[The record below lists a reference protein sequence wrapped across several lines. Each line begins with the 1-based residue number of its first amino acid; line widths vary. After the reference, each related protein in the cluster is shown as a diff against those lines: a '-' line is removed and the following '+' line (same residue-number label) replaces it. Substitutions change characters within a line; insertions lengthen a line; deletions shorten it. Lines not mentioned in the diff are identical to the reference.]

1 MTELEN
7 LKLSDIMPPNLL
19 NDPFIKAMCN
29 ALDVQINN
37 LVENNKKLSIYANI
51 DNLPEEIIN
60 FLAWQFHVDFFDES
74 WTLKQKR
81 EAVKN
86 SIKWHRYKGSIGVLE
101 DYISTIFG
109 NARVIEW
116 FDYDGKPYHFK
127 IDMITGE
134 IPSIEALNKI
144 LKAIYTIKNT
154 RSWCDSLGFFRNID
168 NKIYIGLHQSQ
179 FKQYKVKLNQLNNT
193 SLKSTIYTGNYVNQF
208 KKINIDVAR
217 YLEDTTVKQSV
228 SIKSHVSIL
237 KKYKININVIKDIS
251 ITKKYHVTGNIN
263 SFKQYQLSLNNIKNI
278 KQNIKI
284 KTKATISEFKKLD
297 IVTNI
302 EEE

>member
-19 NDPFIKAMCN
+19 KDPFIKAMCD
-29 ALDVQINN
+29 ALDVQLNK

-60 FLAWQFHVDFFDES
+60 FLAWQFHVDFFYES

-81 EAVKN
+81 DAVKN

-116 FDYDGKPYHFK
+116 FDYDGEPYHFK

-154 RSWCDSLGFFRNID
+154 RSWCDGLGFLRAID

-179 FKQYKVKLNQLNNT
+179 FKQYHVKLDQLNNT
-193 SLKSTIYTGNYVNQF
+193 SLKSTIYTGNHVNQF
-208 KKINIDVAR
+208 KKINIDVAK
-217 YLEDTTVKQSV
+217 YLEDTTFKTRLYLKPYLN
-228 SIKSHVSIL
+228 IF
-237 KKYKININVIKDIS
+237 KKYTINTNTINAIH
-251 ITKKYHVTGNIN
+251 ITQDLSFVSNIN
-263 SFKQYQLSLNNIKNI
+263 SFKQYKLKLNDIKHI
-278 KQNIKI
+278 KQNTKI
-284 KTKATISEFKKLD
+284 KTKVAISEFKKLD
-297 IVTNI
+297 IATFI
-302 EEE
+302 

>member
-19 NDPFIKAMCN
+19 KDPFIKAMCD
-29 ALDVQINN
+29 ALDVQLNK

-60 FLAWQFHVDFFDES
+60 FLAWQFHVDFFYES

-81 EAVKN
+81 DAVKN

-101 DYISTIFG
+101 DYIYTIFG

-116 FDYDGKPYHFK
+116 FDYDGEPYHFK

-154 RSWCDSLGFFRNID
+154 RSWCDGLGFLRAID

-179 FKQYKVKLNQLNNT
+179 FKQYHVKLDQLNNT
-193 SLKSTIYTGNYVNQF
+193 SLKSTIYTGNHVNQF
-208 KKINIDVAR
+208 KKINIDVAK
-217 YLEDTTVKQSV
+217 YLEDTTFKTRLYLKPYLN
-228 SIKSHVSIL
+228 IF
-237 KKYKININVIKDIS
+237 KKYTINTNTINAIH
-251 ITKKYHVTGNIN
+251 ITQDLSFVSNIN
-263 SFKQYQLSLNNIKNI
+263 SFKQYKLKLNDIKHI
-278 KQNIKI
+278 KQNTKI
-284 KTKATISEFKKLD
+284 KTKVAISEFKKLD
-297 IVTNI
+297 IATFI
-302 EEE
+302 

>member
-19 NDPFIKAMCN
+19 KDPFVKAMCD
-29 ALDVQINN
+29 ALDVQLNK

-81 EAVKN
+81 DAVKN

-109 NARVIEW
+109 NARVSEW
-116 FDYDGKPYHFK
+116 FDYDGEPYHFK

-154 RSWCDSLGFFRNID
+154 RSWCDGLGFLRAID

-179 FKQYKVKLNQLNNT
+179 FKQYHVKLDQLNNT
-193 SLKSTIYTGNYVNQF
+193 SLKSTIYTGNHVNQF
-208 KKINIDVAR
+208 KKINIDAAK
-217 YLEDTTVKQSV
+217 YLEDTTFKTRLYLKPYLN
-228 SIKSHVSIL
+228 IF
-237 KKYKININVIKDIS
+237 KKYTINTNTINAIH
-251 ITKKYHVTGNIN
+251 ITQDLSFVSNIN
-263 SFKQYQLSLNNIKNI
+263 SFKQYKLKLNDIKHI
-278 KQNIKI
+278 KQNTKI
-284 KTKATISEFKKLD
+284 KTKVAISEFKKLD
-297 IVTNI
+297 IATFI
-302 EEE
+302 

>member
-19 NDPFIKAMCN
+19 KDPFVKAMCD
-29 ALDVQINN
+29 ALDVQLNK

-81 EAVKN
+81 DAVKN

-116 FDYDGKPYHFK
+116 FDYDGEPYHFK

-154 RSWCDSLGFFRNID
+154 RSWCDGLGFLRTID
-168 NKIYIGLHQSQ
+168 NKIYIGSHQSQ
-179 FKQYKVKLNQLNNT
+179 FKHYKINLNRLGNS
-193 SLKSTIYTGNYVNQF
+193 SLKTSIYLGTHINQF
-208 KKINIDVAR
+208 KKINIDVAK
-217 YLEDTTVKQSV
+217 YLENTTFRQSIF
-228 SIKSHVSIL
+228 IKPYINIF
-237 KKYKININVIKDIS
+237 KKYTINTNTINAIHIMQDLSFVS
-251 ITKKYHVTGNIN
+251 NIN
-263 SFKQYQLSLNNIKNI
+263 SFKQYKLKLSYIKNI
-278 KQNIKI
+278 QQNTKI
-284 KTKATISEFKKLD
+284 KTKVAISEFKKLN
-297 IVTNI
+297 IATSI
-302 EEE
+302 EE

>member
-19 NDPFIKAMCN
+19 KDSFVKAMCD
-29 ALDVQINN
+29 ALDVQLNK

-81 EAVKN
+81 DAVKN

-116 FDYDGKPYHFK
+116 FDYDGEPYHFK

-154 RSWCDSLGFFRNID
+154 RSWCDGLGFLRAID

-179 FKQYKVKLNQLNNT
+179 FKQYHVKLDQLNNT
-193 SLKSTIYTGNYVNQF
+193 SLKSTIYTGNHVNQF
-208 KKINIDVAR
+208 KKINIDVAK
-217 YLEDTTVKQSV
+217 YLEDTTFKTRLYLKPYLN
-228 SIKSHVSIL
+228 IF
-237 KKYKININVIKDIS
+237 KKYTINTNTINAIH
-251 ITKKYHVTGNIN
+251 ITQDLSFVSNIN
-263 SFKQYQLSLNNIKNI
+263 SFKQYKLKLNDIKHI
-278 KQNIKI
+278 KQNTKI
-284 KTKATISEFKKLD
+284 KTKVAISEFKKLD
-297 IVTNI
+297 IATFI
-302 EEE
+302 

>member
-19 NDPFIKAMCN
+19 KAPFVKAMCD
-29 ALDVQINN
+29 ALDVQLNK

-81 EAVKN
+81 DAVKN

-116 FDYDGKPYHFK
+116 FDYDGEPYHFK

-154 RSWCDSLGFFRNID
+154 RSWCDGLGFLRAID

-179 FKQYKVKLNQLNNT
+179 FKQYHVKLDQLNNT
-193 SLKSTIYTGNYVNQF
+193 SLKSTIYTGNHVNQF
-208 KKINIDVAR
+208 KKINIDVAK
-217 YLEDTTVKQSV
+217 YLEDTTFKTRLYLKPYLN
-228 SIKSHVSIL
+228 IF
-237 KKYKININVIKDIS
+237 KKYTINTNTINAIH
-251 ITKKYHVTGNIN
+251 ITQDLSFVSNIN
-263 SFKQYQLSLNNIKNI
+263 SFKQYKLKLNDIKHI
-278 KQNIKI
+278 KQNTKI
-284 KTKATISEFKKLD
+284 KTKVAISEFKKLD
-297 IVTNI
+297 IATFI
-302 EEE
+302 

>member
-19 NDPFIKAMCN
+19 KDSFVKAMCD
-29 ALDVQINN
+29 ALDVQLNK

-81 EAVKN
+81 DTVKN

-116 FDYDGKPYHFK
+116 FDYDGEPYHFK

-154 RSWCDSLGFFRNID
+154 RSWCDGLGFLRAID

-179 FKQYKVKLNQLNNT
+179 FKQYHVKLDQLNNT
-193 SLKSTIYTGNYVNQF
+193 SLKSTIYTGNHVNQF
-208 KKINIDVAR
+208 KKINIDVAK
-217 YLEDTTVKQSV
+217 YLEDTTFKTRLYLKPYLN
-228 SIKSHVSIL
+228 IF
-237 KKYKININVIKDIS
+237 KKYTINTNTINAIH
-251 ITKKYHVTGNIN
+251 ITQDLSFVSNIN
-263 SFKQYQLSLNNIKNI
+263 SFKQYKLKLNDIKHI
-278 KQNIKI
+278 KQNTKI
-284 KTKATISEFKKLD
+284 KTKVAISEFKKLD
-297 IVTNI
+297 IATFI
-302 EEE
+302 

>member
-19 NDPFIKAMCN
+19 KDPFVKAMCN
-29 ALDVQINN
+29 ALDVQLNK

-81 EAVKN
+81 DTVKN

-116 FDYDGKPYHFK
+116 FDYDGEPYHFK

-154 RSWCDSLGFFRNID
+154 RSWCDGLGFLRAID

-179 FKQYKVKLNQLNNT
+179 FKQYHVKLDQLNNT
-193 SLKSTIYTGNYVNQF
+193 SLKSTIYTGNHVNQF
-208 KKINIDVAR
+208 KKINIDVAK
-217 YLEDTTVKQSV
+217 YLEDTTFKTRLYLKPYLN
-228 SIKSHVSIL
+228 IF
-237 KKYKININVIKDIS
+237 KKYTINTNTINAIH
-251 ITKKYHVTGNIN
+251 ITQDLSFVSNIN
-263 SFKQYQLSLNNIKNI
+263 SFKQYKLKLNDIKHI
-278 KQNIKI
+278 KQNTKI
-284 KTKATISEFKKLD
+284 KTKVAISEFKKLD
-297 IVTNI
+297 IATFI
-302 EEE
+302 